1 MAAVCKEPHKGHHH
15 SEQGKI
21 GLAAQSDFFLTPM
34 YFINLEHTS
43 HLNPV
48 PVDKGFEKVVGYFEK
63 YISYAL
69 ISIGLL
75 FASYQVIELIYR
87 VLTNLYGSVVKGEFY
102 EGQHGMPLA
111 ALFFNIL
118 LLLEVL
124 ETVKTFS
131 RGHIM
136 KIKIIL
142 IVGIIAVTR
151 KLLLADMTHAAPM
164 EEIAVGIVI
173 LALSIGYFLV
183 SKVGSKINPS
193 GEPEEH

>member
-1 MAAVCKEPHKGHHH
+1 MDKRFEH
-15 SEQGKI
+15 
-21 GLAAQSDFFLTPM
+21 
-34 YFINLEHTS
+34 FIAR
-43 HLNPV
+43 V
-48 PVDKGFEKVVGYFEK
+48 EK
-63 YISYAL
+63 YISYTL
-69 ISIGLL
+69 ISVGLI
-75 FASYQVIELIYR
+75 FAVYQVVELVYL
-87 VLTNLYGSVVKGEFY
+87 VFDNLFTSLAKGEFY
-102 EGQHGMPLA
+102 VGKQGMPLA

-131 RGHIM
+131 KGHII

-151 KLLLADMTHAAPM
+151 KLLMADMTHAEPM

-183 SKVGSKINPS
+183 SKANTPKESS
-193 GEPEEH
+193 TESE